1 MQFIKDENDVLYP
14 VSRIEAIKT
23 EEDRNGA
30 VDDVMIRVDGRWHRT
45 FIGERQ
51 LTLMTS
57 TVIVPAERHSAVLF
71 HAGDASGP
79 EFTDIV
85 PIIAFALTSLGILEP
100 IGLEGTDFLTREPI
114 GILRPDGCVEIPG
127 DECFDNVEEFKNAM
141 RKRTEKS
148 TVNAA

>member
-1 MQFIKDENDVLYP
+1 MQFIKDEDYVLYP

-23 EEDRNGA
+23 EEVDRKYG
-30 VDDVMIRVDGRWHRT
+30 DDLDVTIRVDGRWRRT
-45 FIGERQ
+45 FTGERQ

-71 HAGDASGP
+71 HVGDP

-85 PIIAFALTSLGILEP
+85 PIIAFALTPMGILEP
-100 IGLEGTDFLTREPI
+100 IGLEGTDFLTRGPI

-141 RKRTEKS
+141 RKRTEKP